1 MSTEIKNY
9 FAFHP
14 LNGCVYHQKNRVLII
29 NAKNKMFKDLKKMFS
44 DCPLLTRVLENDFQ
58 TIMPISCLNF
68 SYSLKSLTDD
78 LCQFGKNY
86 GYQ

>member
-1 MSTEIKNY
+1 M
-9 FAFHP
+9 
-14 LNGCVYHQKNRVLII
+14 L
-29 NAKNKMFKDLKKMFS
+29 KDLKKMFS

-78 LCQFGKNY
+78 LCQFGNNY